1 MPIRILLADDHNV
14 MRQGLGALLEQI
26 PRVEVVAEART
37 GAEAV
42 KLAGR
47 LNPDL
52 VLMDVTMPDLN
63 GIEATRRIVRECKN
77 TRVMALSMQTD
88 RNYILGMLRAG
99 ASGYLLKDCS
109 LEELGQAIKKVAGG
123 GSFLSS
129 SLSDVVMEE
138 LRSPGGP
145 GPDSAEDTLTS
156 REREILQLIAEAK
169 RSKEIA
175 ELLHISLKTVY
186 THRRNIMEKLG
197 AKNLADLTRYAL
209 KEGLT
214 SLGN

>member
-1 MPIRILLADDHNV
+1 MPIRLLLADDHNV
-14 MRQGLGALLEQI
+14 MRQGLSALLEQI
-26 PRVEVVAEART
+26 PQVEVVAEART

-42 KLAGR
+42 KVAGR

-63 GIEATRRIVRECKN
+63 GIEATRRILRECKN

-109 LEELGQAIKKVAGG
+109 LEELAQAIKKVAGG
-123 GSFLSS
+123 GSYLSS

-138 LRSPGGP
+138 LRSPGGS
-145 GPDSAEDTLTS
+145 GSESAEETLTS